1 MTTSPVCVPLSSS
14 RSTNSLLVSA
24 SGSSKVGCGTCES
37 SEPTNSSLVPSR
49 FRPVEP
55 MRTMLSGL
63 SWRTWLTVYSPYSE
77 SLRLIRTWCPHYR
90 RELHGIGGAM
100 LVMVNEILLRRD
112 ESFLDRC
119 VVGSHQNPPSALI
132 TSFPLPICSF

>member
-24 SGSSKVGCGTCES
+24 SASSKVGCGTCES

-49 FRPVEP
+49 SRPVEP
-55 MRTMLSGL
+55 MRTILSGL

-77 SLRLIRTWCPHYR
+77 TFRLIRTCCPR
-90 RELHGIGGAM
+90 SRPTVCELHGVGGAM
-100 LVMVNEILLRRD
+100 LFVVDEVLLRGGQ
-112 ESFLDRC
+112 SPLDRC
-119 VVGSHQNPPSALI
+119 VVGSHQKP
-132 TSFPLPICSF
+132 FG